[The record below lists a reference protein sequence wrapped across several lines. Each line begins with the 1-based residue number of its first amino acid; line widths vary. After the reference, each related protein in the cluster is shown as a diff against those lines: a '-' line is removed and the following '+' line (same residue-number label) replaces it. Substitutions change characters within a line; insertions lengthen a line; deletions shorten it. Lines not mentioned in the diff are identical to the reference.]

1 MKLDLVTYS
10 ADMDLADE
18 KLLEAMIEQQK
29 QKLLA
34 LARRLEPDLT
44 QEDLLQP
51 HNHPRIAAHPDFNF
65 EDGILAGYLAALAAL
80 RAQRR
85 STS

>member
-1 MKLDLVTYS
+1 V
-10 ADMDLADE
+10 AQEDE
-18 KLLEAMIEQQK
+18 KLLEAMIERQR

-34 LARRLEPDLT
+34 LARRIVPELT

-51 HNHPRIAAHPDFNF
+51 HNHAGLAAHPDFNF

-80 RAQRR
+80 RAQRAK
-85 STS
+85 TS

>member
-1 MKLDLVTYS
+1 M
-10 ADMDLADE
+10 AQEDE
-18 KLLEAMIEQQK
+18 KLLEAMIERQR

-34 LARRLEPDLT
+34 LARRIVPGLT

-51 HNHPRIAAHPDFNF
+51 HDHAGLAAHPDFNF

-80 RAQRR
+80 RAQRAK
-85 STS
+85 TS